1 MLILHLKIIEE
12 KCLKN
17 KVHMSRNGM
26 LILHLKINEEKCL
39 KNSVHNKAYGF
50 DKIYKVIFVY
60 IH

>member
-1 MLILHLKIIEE
+1 
-12 KCLKN
+12 
-17 KVHMSRNGM
+17 MSRNGM

-39 KNSVHNKAYGF
+39 KDSVHNKAYGF